1 MQSLSG
7 DTQGGDVYA
16 AMRRALQL
24 GTVFDESQYSND
36 EANEAG
42 EDVMGGDGSA
52 DDAGSNSSSDDQV
65 VAETYRADAAQE
77 ITSNSNSDVKGAV
90 VNLVDYPDSED
101 DDEVEIYP
109 TN

>member
-1 MQSLSG
+1 MFTPQCEEPCN
-7 DTQGGDVYA
+7 
-16 AMRRALQL
+16 L
-24 GTVFDESQYSND
+24 GPYVFDESQYSND
-36 EANEAG
+36 SSSDETDEAG

-52 DDAGSNSSSDDQV
+52 GEAGSNSSSDDQV